1 MASIRP
7 LPRPSWGSIHN
18 NNRPAVSF
26 KANPLPCRK
35 NRARAWQSPHRTSKK
50 RPNSLLRR
58 PRTSL
63 ASCRTSCMCWGP
75 LFNGVHAVT
84 ALSGLF
90 CFSSSWRVPGKRVT
104 ARPRGTPPGLL
115 EQNSGLRRRHT
126 LLFFFFL
133 YFSTHN
139 YDPGHPFQKGGSSW
153 SSWSTLRERNPRVF
167 KTANKRAY

>member
-26 KANPLPCRK
+26 KANPLPRRK
-35 NRARAWQSPHRTSKK
+35 NRARAWQSPRRTSKK

-126 LLFFFFL
+126 LHFFSSCIFQHTTMTPGIRFRKEVQVDQAGL
-133 YFSTHN
+133 ASERETQEFS
-139 YDPGHPFQKGGSSW
+139 K
-153 SSWSTLRERNPRVF
+153 L
-167 KTANKRAY
+167 